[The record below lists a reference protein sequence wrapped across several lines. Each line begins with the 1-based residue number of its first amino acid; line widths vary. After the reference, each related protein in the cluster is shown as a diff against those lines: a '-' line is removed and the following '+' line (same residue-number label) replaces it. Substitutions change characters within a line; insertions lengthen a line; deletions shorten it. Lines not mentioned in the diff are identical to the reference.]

1 MRSLRSR
8 CGRQGGNMD
17 FSRWL
22 RTEWDRILG
31 FGLIG
36 LGAVFVVL
44 AYFGVSDSPY
54 LAQQLSF
61 ITSGGIGGL
70 FLLGAGATLLHTADV
85 HDGGRK
91 LDGIERALRA
101 GEPPTWGAPRP
112 GAPQV
117 VGSPARRAHHLGG
130 SAPQEP
136 PDFNNPDAWGV
147 LGGRSPPS
155 G

>member
-1 MRSLRSR
+1 V
-8 CGRQGGNMD
+8 D

-22 RTEWDRILG
+22 RTEWDRVLG

-85 HDGGRK
+85 HDEWRK
-91 LDGIERALRA
+91 LDRIEQALRA
-101 GEPPTWGAPRP
+101 GEPIPMRALGEA
-112 GAPQV
+112 GEAPQ
-117 VGSPARRAHHLGG
+117 
-130 SAPQEP
+130 
-136 PDFNNPDAWGV
+136 
-147 LGGRSPPS
+147 
-155 G
+155 

>member
-1 MRSLRSR
+1 MRSVRSR
-8 CGRQGGNMD
+8 CDRQGGENVD
-17 FSRWL
+17 ISRWL
-22 RTEWDRILG
+22 RTEWDRVLG

-85 HDGGRK
+85 HDEWRK
-91 LDGIERALRA
+91 LDRIEQALRA
-101 GEPPTWGAPRP
+101 GEPIPMLGSFTSL
-112 GAPQV
+112 PQ
-117 VGSPARRAHHLGG
+117 AT
-130 SAPQEP
+130 QTQQ
-136 PDFNNPDAWGV
+136 
-147 LGGRSPPS
+147 
-155 G
+155 

>member
-1 MRSLRSR
+1 MRSVRSR
-8 CGRQGGNMD
+8 CDRQGGNVD

-22 RTEWDRILG
+22 RTEWDRVLG

-70 FLLGAGATLLHTADV
+70 FLLGAGATLLHTP
-85 HDGGRK
+85 HGHHEWRK
-91 LDGIERALRA
+91 LDRNEQALPA
-101 GEPPTWGAPRP
+101 GEPRPMPSTRPRQP
-112 GAPQV
+112 
-117 VGSPARRAHHLGG
+117 R
-130 SAPQEP
+130 
-136 PDFNNPDAWGV
+136 
-147 LGGRSPPS
+147 
-155 G
+155 

>member
-1 MRSLRSR
+1 MRSVRSR
-8 CGRQGGNMD
+8 CDRQGGENVD
-17 FSRWL
+17 ISRWL
-22 RTEWDRILG
+22 RTEWDRVLG

-85 HDGGRK
+85 HDEWRK
-91 LDGIERALRA
+91 LDRIEQAVRSSIMLEQ
-101 GEPPTWGAPRP
+101 G
-112 GAPQV
+112 
-117 VGSPARRAHHLGG
+117 
-130 SAPQEP
+130 
-136 PDFNNPDAWGV
+136 D
-147 LGGRSPPS
+147 GR
-155 G
+155 